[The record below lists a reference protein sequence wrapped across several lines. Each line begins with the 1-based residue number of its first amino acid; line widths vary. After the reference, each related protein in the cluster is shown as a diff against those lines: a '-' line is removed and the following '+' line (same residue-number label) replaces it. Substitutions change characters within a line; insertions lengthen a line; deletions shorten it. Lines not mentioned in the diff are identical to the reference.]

1 MRLESASVRPG
12 PLAAF
17 LGTAAVSILLSAGAL
32 AQTSATP
39 APRLL
44 DAGAARALGYQ
55 AGWQSRLPILAGG
68 ALAGMRF
75 DGPHPGDDAG
85 ALFAWDDEG
94 VILKVDPATGDL
106 RWQSASIAT
115 KGGKHLVDVNVA
127 ATGTKTL
134 AVGLGDTKCLTL
146 EERTGSELGQ
156 TRYEHI
162 PVTESIRSG
171 PDLVFGS
178 RGGHVV
184 WMGFRDEQVPSRVTG
199 KPGDQPQKETRVAAV
214 HTFAYE
220 EQAHQLR
227 GSIQARPVAA
237 GAMIIACSTNGQ
249 IASFSKLG
257 RNRVWSIDL
266 PGGIVATP
274 ATDGTQLFVACRDQY
289 LRCIDAEKGRTKWKW
304 FCESPLEN
312 PPLLAGDLVMLQ
324 VPDLGLVALDASDQ
338 GGLTREPRWKSK
350 AAGNPITRLVE
361 GVVVWDKA
369 SSTLSLVDDATGIVR
384 ESRTLPGVTAVQA
397 SAATRGDL
405 YLMSSDGRLQRCAP
419 ISGPAT
425 APAVTGDES
434 AQPAETAKTEE
445 TAPASGEAAAT
456 STEEPTPEPPM
467 DPAGA

>member
-1 MRLESASVRPG
+1 
-12 PLAAF
+12 
-17 LGTAAVSILLSAGAL
+17 
-32 AQTSATP
+32 
-39 APRLL
+39 
-44 DAGAARALGYQ
+44 
-55 AGWQSRLPILAGG
+55 
-68 ALAGMRF
+68 
-75 DGPHPGDDAG
+75 
-85 ALFAWDDEG
+85 
-94 VILKVDPATGDL
+94 
-106 RWQSASIAT
+106 
-115 KGGKHLVDVNVA
+115 
-127 ATGTKTL
+127 
-134 AVGLGDTKCLTL
+134 
-146 EERTGSELGQ
+146 
-156 TRYEHI
+156 
-162 PVTESIRSG
+162 
-171 PDLVFGS
+171 
-178 RGGHVV
+178 
-184 WMGFRDEQVPSRVTG
+184 MGFRDEQVPSRVEAKAG
-199 KPGDQPQKETRVAAV
+199 DKPHKETRVAAV

-425 APAVTGDES
+425 APAVTGDEP

-456 STEEPTPEPPM
+456 STEEEPSM